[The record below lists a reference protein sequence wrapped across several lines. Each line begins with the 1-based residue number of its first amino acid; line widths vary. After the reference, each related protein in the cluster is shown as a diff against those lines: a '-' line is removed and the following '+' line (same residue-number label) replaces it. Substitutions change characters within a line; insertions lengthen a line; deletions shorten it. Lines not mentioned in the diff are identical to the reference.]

1 LRVIAALGPLL
12 RRFGKDIVPLQP
24 TEIVPAQLPALLAA
38 RRVDLVLDV
47 GANVGQYARALRG
60 ADYRGRIVS
69 FEPVAGAHA
78 RLVAAAAADPAWT
91 AAPRMALGAA
101 DGEAEI
107 NVSNRTDM
115 SSLLPIRGDTLAA
128 LPKAQSIGR
137 EPVPVRR
144 LDGVYADY
152 AGAGARAFLKID
164 TQGFERAVLD
174 GAGAILAELRGL
186 QLELSLLPLYEG
198 EAGYLEMIDRLAAAG
213 FEIHLLI
220 PGFFSKRLGR
230 QLQIDAVFLR
240 PAPS

>member
-1 LRVIAALGPLL
+1 MIGALGPLL

-24 TEIVPAQLPALLAA
+24 AEIVPAPLVALLEA

-47 GANVGQYARALRG
+47 GANVGQYARALRRAG
-60 ADYRGRIVS
+60 YGGRIVS
-69 FEPVAGAHA
+69 FEPVASAHA
-78 RLVAAAAADPAWT
+78 RLADAAAGDPAWT
-91 AAPRMALGAA
+91 VAPRMALGAA

-107 NVSNRTDM
+107 HVSNRTDM
-115 SSLLPIRGDTLAA
+115 SSLLPIRGEALAA
-128 LPKAQSIGR
+128 LPKARSVGR

-144 LDGVYADY
+144 LDGVYAEY

-174 GAGAILAELRGL
+174 GAGAVLAELQGL
-186 QLELSLLPLYEG
+186 QLELSLIPLYHG
-198 EAGYLEMIDRLAAAG
+198 EAGYLEMIDRLAGSG
-213 FEIHLLI
+213 FEIHLLV

-240 PAPS
+240 PGSS